1 MLQAVERERDSERSA
16 KRPAATARC
25 RVVSS
30 PVDATTRSIVRGE
43 RLTLGY
49 RHRVVVR
56 DLSFQIHRGDILGIV
71 GPNGCGKTTLL
82 RSILQLIPPLRGR
95 IERDPSSIVS
105 YIPQRDR
112 LDTMLP
118 ITALEVVLMGCTA
131 RAGVLRRTHTR
142 DRAAA
147 LSALARVDV
156 LALGPQLFRNLSG
169 GQQQRVLLARA
180 LAAEPDVLVLDEPT
194 AGMDIASEA
203 SILALLRGLNRTR
216 GVTILI
222 VTHLLSLALN
232 FATSIMLM
240 GADEILCGPVD
251 EVLTEDRLT
260 ALYGSPIQLGR
271 VGGQRILV
279 VRRDASDV

>member
-1 MLQAVERERDSERSA
+1 MDA
-16 KRPAATARC
+16 K
-25 RVVSS
+25 
-30 PVDATTRSIVRGE
+30 TRSIVRGE

-49 RHRVVVR
+49 RHRIVVR
-56 DLSFQIHRGDILGIV
+56 DLSFHIQQGDVLGIV

-95 IERDPSSIVS
+95 IERDPASIVS
-105 YIPQRDR
+105 YVPQRDR

-156 LALGPQLFRNLSG
+156 DALGPQLFRNLSG

-203 SILALLRGLNRTR
+203 SILTLLRDLNRTR

-232 FATSIMLM
+232 FATSVMLM
-240 GADEILCGPVD
+240 GAAEILCGPVD

-279 VRRDASDV
+279 VRRDASRV